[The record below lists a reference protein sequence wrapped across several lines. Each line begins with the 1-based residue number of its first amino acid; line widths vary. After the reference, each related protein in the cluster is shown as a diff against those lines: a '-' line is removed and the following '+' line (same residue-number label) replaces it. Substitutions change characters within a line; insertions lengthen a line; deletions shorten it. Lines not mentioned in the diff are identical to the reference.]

1 VEKRSLTRSLIYL
14 YILNLLLLNILLVT
28 KLSLGLTLLLMTLS
42 TGSILIFHLT
52 NCDRQLRKILN
63 SLRRISK
70 GELHVTIPDLN
81 VKEFDEVGKSIN
93 MLLDQK
99 DNTIGH
105 LAAHREELRLL
116 LSSNEDPLWAQ
127 DDSGFILWAN
137 NSFYELFHKPSE
149 KSKQQYWE
157 IIREPFLLEFLK
169 EYKPSEQK
177 ELREFTIE
185 DHYYLLSAASDESG
199 KKRVFMLQSI
209 DELRAAQQMKR
220 DFIVNLAHEFRTPL
234 TAIKGFSEALRDDDS
249 QKERYLNIIQ
259 NHTQRLIRL
268 IADLEE
274 LIRLERGFGLSIQ
287 EVDLAEFMANLRL
300 IIQPMTDEAKL
311 ELKITVSKDIKA
323 YFDPFKLEQVF
334 INLAQNSIRHTQT
347 GGITISAKQVSDK
360 IQFDFSDTGEG
371 IDPKDHHR
379 IFERF
384 WVGDSSRNRARGGT
398 GLGLSIVKHIIAL
411 HGGKISVDSFPG
423 QGCHFQI
430 IIPQNVVYGDAWH

>member
-1 VEKRSLTRSLIYL
+1 MEKRSLTRSLIYL
-14 YILNLLLLNILLVT
+14 NLLNLLLLNMLLVSRTGIGLILLIM
-28 KLSLGLTLLLMTLS
+28 SLS
-42 TGSILIFHLT
+42 TGGILIFHLIT
-52 NCDRQLRKILN
+52 YDRQLHKILF

-70 GELHVTIPDLN
+70 GDLNQSIPDLRI
-81 VKEFDEVGKSIN
+81 KEFDEIGKSIN
-93 MLLDQK
+93 ELLNQK

-127 DDSGFILWAN
+127 DEAGQILWAN
-137 NSFYELFHKPSE
+137 SSFYKLFN
-149 KSKQQYWE
+149 KSSDKKHPHYWE

-169 EYKPSEQK
+169 DFSPSEQK

-185 DHYYLLSAASDESG
+185 DHYFLLSAASDSNG

-234 TAIKGFSEALRDDDS
+234 TAIKGFSEALRDDES
-249 QKERYLNIIQ
+249 QKDRFLDIIQ
-259 NHTQRLIRL
+259 NHTHRLIRL

-287 EVDLAEFMANLRL
+287 ELDLAEFMANLRL
-300 IIQPMTDEAKL
+300 IIQPMTDDAEL
-311 ELKITVSKDIKA
+311 ELEMNVAKDIRA
-323 YFDPFKLEQVF
+323 FFDPFKLEQVF
-334 INLAQNSIRHTQT
+334 INLSQNSIRHTNK
-347 GGITISAKQVSDK
+347 GGIKISARLVADM
-360 IQFDFSDTGEG
+360 IHFDFFDTGEG

-384 WVGDSSRNRARGGT
+384 WVGENSRNRTRGGT

-411 HGGKISVDSFPG
+411 HNGKIKVDSSPG

-430 IIPQNVVYGDAWH
+430 LIPQNLYNEDAWH